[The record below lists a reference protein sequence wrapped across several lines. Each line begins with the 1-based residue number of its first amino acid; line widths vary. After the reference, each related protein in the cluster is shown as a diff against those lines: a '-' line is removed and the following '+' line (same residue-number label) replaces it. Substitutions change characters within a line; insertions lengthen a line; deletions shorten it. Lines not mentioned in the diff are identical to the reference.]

1 MVLCQRG
8 GKVMTERDFFR
19 WILRAALVILMIGGC
34 CESFYFL
41 GEIERNTNYQSY
53 QENNNF

>member
-1 MVLCQRG
+1 
-8 GKVMTERDFFR
+8 MTERDFFR